1 MDLVRVVVVVVK
13 VVVVAWQKSPEM
25 KSVVE
30 MDLHELTVFG
40 CRPYF
45 FLPRRT
51 RSKGFW
57 NGGTGRGRGG
67 ERKRYGKKAMPGS
80 SLGSRIVGMLTTMTS
95 GWDIC

>member
-1 MDLVRVVVVVVK
+1 MDLVRVVVVK
-13 VVVVAWQKSPEM
+13 VVVVVVVVVIVAWQKSPEM

-57 NGGTGRGRGG
+57 NGGTGMGDGGRGG
-67 ERKRYGKKAMPGS
+67 RGRYGKRGDVWKYH
-80 SLGSRIVGMLTTMTS
+80 LGLVL
-95 GWDIC
+95 